1 MSNPDNWEIRAR
13 MKQLSEQSTINPTVP
28 LSTCISGTTLDERS
42 VDIAGQ
48 IFGDNSSQISAVLLN
63 QNAKAPTKAHSS
75 DAGWDL
81 YAVNSTVISQH
92 QRQTIETGI
101 ALEIPD
107 GFVGLI
113 WPRSGLSVKQGV
125 DVLAGV
131 VDSGYR
137 GEIKVCL
144 YNTSSDNVVIESGD
158 RVAQILIQ
166 PVSQMGMV
174 IVDTLSNTERGDG
187 GFGSSGT

>member
-1 MSNPDNWEIRAR
+1 MSNPGNWEIRAR
-13 MKQLSEQSTINPTVP
+13 MKQLSEQSKMTPTVP
-28 LSTCISGTTLDERS
+28 LSTCISGTALDERS

-48 IFGDNSSQISAVLLN
+48 IFGDNSSQISVALLN
-63 QNAKAPTKAHSS
+63 KNAKAPTKAHAS

-81 YAVNSTVISQH
+81 YAVNPTVISEH
-92 QRQTIETGI
+92 QRKTVETGI

-113 WPRSGLSVKQGV
+113 WPRSGLSVKHGV

-144 YNTSSDNVVIESGD
+144 YNTSKDHVAIEPGD